1 MKIDAGNCLWNLE
14 DIIRI
19 VVFTAYSAHTKVMET
34 RRSYRLDLFTDL
46 TVMQEQK
53 ELHGSVI
60 NVGLSGVLAKVPT
73 SLDLDVPYRI
83 SFQLKP
89 DRTIFKSWGRVA
101 WTQEH
106 DAENFL
112 IGLQFER
119 IETNMYHHLADYIS
133 QRWIN
138 EHLSPGSY
146 GSQ

>member
-1 MKIDAGNCLWNLE
+1 MAFGLC
-14 DIIRI
+14 
-19 VVFTAYSAHTKVMET
+19 TAHTIGMET

-46 TVMQEQK
+46 TVMQDNK

-60 NVGLSGVLAKVPT
+60 NVGLSGVLAKVST
-73 SLDLDVPYRI
+73 SLELDVPYRI

-89 DRTIFKSWGRVA
+89 DRTVFKSWGRVA

-106 DAENFL
+106 DSDNFL

-146 GSQ
+146 GSH